1 MNIFGFKRI
10 FFLFLL
16 LFMFSE
22 EAEGQ
27 QITKLS
33 ASFIDPPQSP
43 LVIYGIPFS
52 SSVIYQNNFLYAPV
66 EDFLIM
72 TGSKFYL
79 QNLPSQLVINGQ
91 SAPLSLLATGPDRYS
106 GKNSYYLN
114 VTETLNYLGIYYRIS
129 TENNSVW
136 ITVEDVPQT
145 VSSLKSTVSGH
156 VVYQYFE
163 GGTVR
168 IIETYLNSARIPQTR
183 EISSTS
189 LPSDG
194 YYNFSDLP
202 PGDYIIEATCFYSVT
217 GPVVYDYVSRQ
228 LYRCVTTCI
237 PSWQKRLNLRGGENI
252 TADFLPEQ
260 AVVRTEEKLIYLG
273 IMAPGTK

>member
-1 MNIFGFKRI
+1 MNILGFKRI
-10 FFLFLL
+10 FLLFLL
-16 LFMFSE
+16 FCMFSE
-22 EAEGQ
+22 ESEGQ

-52 SSVIYQNNFLYAPV
+52 SSVIYQNNFIYAPA
-66 EDFLIM
+66 EDFLTM
-72 TGSKFYL
+72 TGTKFYL

-91 SAPLSLLATGPDRYS
+91 SAPLSLLATGPDRYT
-106 GKNSYYLN
+106 GKNTYYLN

-129 TENNSVW
+129 TENNSVR

-163 GGTVR
+163 RGTVR
-168 IIETYLNSARIPQTR
+168 IIETYVNSARMPQTR
-183 EISSTS
+183 EFSSTN

-194 YYNFSDLP
+194 YYNFSDIP
-202 PGDYIIEATCFYSVT
+202 PGEYIIEATCFYSVT
-217 GPVVYDYVSRQ
+217 GPVVYDCVSKQ
-228 LYRCVTTCI
+228 AYRCVTTYI
-237 PSWQKRLNLRGGENI
+237 PTWQKRLILKGGE
-252 TADFLPEQ
+252 TLTVDFLPEQ
-260 AVVRTEEKLIYLG
+260 AVVRSEEKLIYLG
-273 IMAPGTK
+273 IMAPGTN

>member
-1 MNIFGFKRI
+1 
-10 FFLFLL
+10 
-16 LFMFSE
+16 MFPE
-22 EAEGQ
+22 ESEGQ
-27 QITKLS
+27 QFTKLS

-52 SSVIYQNNFLYAPV
+52 SSVIYQNNFIYAPA
-66 EDFLIM
+66 EDFLTM
-72 TGSKFYL
+72 TGAKFYL

-91 SAPLSLLATGPDRYS
+91 PAPLSLLATGPDRYT
-106 GKNSYYLN
+106 GKNTYYLN

-129 TENNSVW
+129 TENNSVR

-163 GGTVR
+163 RGTVR
-168 IIETYLNSARIPQTR
+168 IIETYVNSARMPQTR
-183 EISSTS
+183 EISSTN

-194 YYNFSDLP
+194 YYNFSDIP
-202 PGDYIIEATCFYSVT
+202 PGEYIIEATCYYSVT
-217 GPVVYDYVSRQ
+217 GPVVYDYVSKQ
-228 LYRCVTTCI
+228 AYRCVTTYI
-237 PSWQKRLNLRGGENI
+237 PTWQKRLILKGGETV

-260 AVVRTEEKLIYLG
+260 AVVRSEEKLIYLG